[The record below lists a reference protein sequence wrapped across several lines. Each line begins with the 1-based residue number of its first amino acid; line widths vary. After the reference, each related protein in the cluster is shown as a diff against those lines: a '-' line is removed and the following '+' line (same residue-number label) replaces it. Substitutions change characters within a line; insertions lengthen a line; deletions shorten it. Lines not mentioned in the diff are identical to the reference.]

1 MHCVSKPRK
10 PRNRRDALELFYEL
24 LPCFSAF
31 GYQFGVRRCM
41 LPCKK
46 SFLPRSNREGE
57 IRERHSIMKI
67 LAGKFNRRLRWILA
81 LAILFFAAAALFY
94 PYHYPTRVYAAQEKE
109 RAAGGDQTTSLSDQT
124 DLAVTVYNSNIALVR
139 DVRQLALPG
148 GAFRLKFMDIA
159 ATVNPATVHFRS
171 LTDPEKL
178 GVIEQN
184 YEYDLLEPAK
194 LLHKYVGK
202 EVTLVRS
209 YMENGSTKREEIKA
223 TLLSDNNGPVW
234 KIGNDIVTG
243 VYSEGYRFP
252 EVPANLYERPTL
264 LMSLENSGARKQQIE
279 ASYLATNLSWN
290 ADYVLTVARD
300 DKAADLDGWVTLA
313 NSSGT
318 AFHNARLQLVAGDLN
333 RLPQNGLRDMVV
345 SKSMAVA
352 GAAER
357 QFQQESFSEYH
368 LYTLGRRTSVEDKET
383 KQISLLQG
391 SGVPVEKIFVV
402 NGQNFY
408 YHNQQNPGSPLKDPV
423 MVFYKFKNEEKAGL
437 GMPLPAGN
445 VRVYQKDSKGGVLFV
460 GEDRIDHTPKDENV
474 TVHIG
479 NAFDVVAER
488 KQTDYKRIDTHVWE
502 MEFEITL
509 RNHKDTPIVVQ
520 VNEPIGGDWEML
532 SSSYKYTKTSAW
544 AAQFNV
550 PVDKNGTSVL
560 KYRIRARW

>member
-1 MHCVSKPRK
+1 MMTPSKKFRA
-10 PRNRRDALELFYEL
+10 R
-24 LPCFSAF
+24 LP
-31 GYQFGVRRCM
+31 
-41 LPCKK
+41 
-46 SFLPRSNREGE
+46 
-57 IRERHSIMKI
+57 
-67 LAGKFNRRLRWILA
+67 W
-81 LAILFFAAAALFY
+81 FAAATLGTLLSAGVLFSA
-94 PYHYPTRVYAAQEKE
+94 TRGHDSGTQDKE
-109 RAAGGDQTTSLSDQT
+109 ARSSSPDQASNLNDQT
-124 DLAVTVYNSNIALVR
+124 DLAITVYNSNIALVR
-139 DVRQLALPG
+139 DVRQLTLPTG
-148 GAFRLKFMDIA
+148 SFRLKFMDIA

-171 LTDPEKL
+171 ITEPDKL
-178 GVIEQN
+178 SVIEQN

-202 EVTLVRS
+202 EVTLVRAYQDS
-209 YMENGSTKREEIKA
+209 GTTKHEEIKA

-243 VYSEGYRFP
+243 MFAESYRFP
-252 EVPANLYERPTL
+252 EVPANLYDRPTL
-264 LMSLENSGARKQQIE
+264 LMSLDNTGPRKQQIE

-290 ADYVLTVARD
+290 SDYVLTVARD
-300 DKAADLDGWVTLA
+300 DKAADLDGWVSLA
-313 NSSGT
+313 NNSGT
-318 AFHNARLQLVAGDLN
+318 AFRNARLQLVAGELN
-333 RLPQNGLRDMVV
+333 RLPVP
-345 SKSMAVA
+345 SASMAMRADVNA
-352 GAAER
+352 GMAAKEK

-368 LYTLGRRTSVEDKET
+368 LYSLGRRTSVEDKET

-391 SGVPVEKIFVV
+391 TGVPVEKVFVV

-408 YHNQQNPGSPLKDPV
+408 YHNQYNPGSPQKDPV

-445 VRVYQKDSKGGVLFV
+445 LRVYQKDSKGGVLFI
-460 GEDRIDHTPKDENV
+460 GEDHIDHTPKDETV

-509 RNHKDTPIVVQ
+509 RNHKDSPITVE

-532 SSSYKYTKTSAW
+532 SSTYKFTKTAAW
-544 AAQFNV
+544 AAQFKV

-560 KYRIRARW
+560 KYRIRAHW

>member
-1 MHCVSKPRK
+1 MKSPGSRMG
-10 PRNRRDALELFYEL
+10 NRLLWIVASAVAL
-24 LPCFSAF
+24 
-31 GYQFGVRRCM
+31 
-41 LPCKK
+41 
-46 SFLPRSNREGE
+46 
-57 IRERHSIMKI
+57 I
-67 LAGKFNRRLRWILA
+67 AG
-81 LAILFFAAAALFY
+81 AALLY
-94 PYHYPTRVYAAQEKE
+94 PLYRTHKVYAAQEKE
-109 RAAGGDQTTSLSDQT
+109 AVRTASADQSTSLGDQT

-139 DVRQLALPG
+139 DVRNLTLPS

-171 LTDPEKL
+171 LNEPEKL

-202 EVTLVRS
+202 EVTLVRTYQDS
-209 YMENGSTKREEIKA
+209 GTTKHEEIKA
-223 TLLSDNNGPVW
+223 ILLADNNGPVW

-243 VYSEGYRFP
+243 MYSESYRFP

-264 LMSLENSGARKQQIE
+264 LMSLENSGGRKQQIE

-290 ADYVLTVARD
+290 ADYVLTVGRE

-313 NSSGT
+313 NNSGT

-333 RLPQNGLRDMVV
+333 RLPTSGRRDIAEL
-345 SKSMAVA
+345 KSMAVA
-352 GAAER
+352 GVAGN

-391 SGVPVEKIFVV
+391 SGVPVQKLFIV

-408 YHNQQNPGSPLKDPV
+408 YHNAQNPGSPQKDPV
-423 MVFYKFKNEEKAGL
+423 LVYYKFKNEEKAGL

-445 VRVYQKDSKGGVLFV
+445 VRVYQKDSKGGVLFI
-460 GEDRIDHTPKDENV
+460 GEDRIDHTPKDEDV

-479 NAFDVVAER
+479 NAFDIVAER
-488 KQTDYKRIDTHVWE
+488 KQTDYKRIDNHVWE

-509 RNHKDTPIVVQ
+509 RNHKDTPITVQ

-532 SSSYKYTKTSAW
+532 SSSYKFTKTAAF

>member
-1 MHCVSKPRK
+1 MRGSK
-10 PRNRRDALELFYEL
+10 
-24 LPCFSAF
+24 
-31 GYQFGVRRCM
+31 
-41 LPCKK
+41 
-46 SFLPRSNREGE
+46 SNA
-57 IRERHSIMKI
+57 KT
-67 LAGKFNRRLRWILA
+67 RLRWISA
-81 LAILFFAAAALFY
+81 TAAVFVAGAAALF
-94 PYHYPTRVYAAQEKE
+94 PSFRNHNVYAAQEKDAN
-109 RAAGGDQTTSLSDQT
+109 RPAASDQSTSLHDQT

-139 DVRQLALPG
+139 DVRQLSTPSG
-148 GAFRLKFMDIA
+148 FFRLKFMDIA

-171 LTDPEKL
+171 LTDPDKL

-209 YMENGSTKREEIKA
+209 YTDNGTTKREEIKA
-223 TLLSDNNGPVW
+223 TLLADNNGPVW
-234 KIGNDIVTG
+234 RIGNDIVTG
-243 VYSEGYRFP
+243 MFAESYRFP

-300 DKAADLDGWVTLA
+300 DKAADLDGWVTIS
-313 NSSGT
+313 NNSGT
-318 AFHNARLQLVAGDLN
+318 PFRNARLQLVAGELN
-333 RLPQNGLRDMVV
+333 RIAVGGLRDEMVAQRG
-345 SKSMAVA
+345 MAMK
-352 GAAER
+352 AAAP

-391 SGVPVEKIFVV
+391 SNVPVEKIFVV

-408 YHNQQNPGSPLKDPV
+408 YRNAQNPGSPLKDPV

-445 VRVYQKDSKGGVLFV
+445 VRVYQKDSKGGLLFV
-460 GEDRIDHTPKDENV
+460 GEDRIDHTPKDESV

-488 KQTDYKRIDTHVWE
+488 KQTDYKRIDTHTWE

-509 RNHKDTPIVVQ
+509 RNHKDTPITVE

-532 SSSYKYTKTSAW
+532 SSSFKYTKTAAF
-544 AAQFNV
+544 AAQFQV
-550 PVDKNGTSVL
+550 PVAANGASVL